1 MGEVEFKGGGGKSKG
16 GGFVE
21 QFDGGGVEG
30 IKFPEFMD
38 MNGDGIEPLLVAVDE
53 EDVECEEWERGGG
66 FKLKLGE

>member
-1 MGEVEFKGGGGKSKG
+1 MGEVEFKGGGGNSKG
-16 GGFVE
+16 GVFVE

-53 EDVECEEWERGGG
+53 DDVE
-66 FKLKLGE
+66 